1 MRQNLKFPIDVR
13 LRLILTFIRHMK
25 TTHFLHFA
33 SSADARFVLRAVV
46 AVAVVVAFILS
57 IHLF

>member
-1 MRQNLKFPIDVR
+1 MR
-13 LRLILTFIRHMK
+13 LRLILTFSRHMK

-33 SSADARFVLRAVV
+33 SSADARFVLGAVV